1 MPTETESP
9 LNAEFMLSVLED
21 HRPAVKAAVKEA
33 LMSGIKRKFEWEL
46 PEAVQKAVED
56 FIQTEII
63 PEIRAQLTADKD
75 VFVSAATEM
84 VKSVPVEIGKALQ
97 VQIAKNLTSSYKL
110 ESLIKALL

>member
-9 LNAEFMLSVLED
+9 LSAEFMLSVLDD
-21 HRPAVKAAVKEA
+21 HRDTVKAAVKEA

-46 PEAVQKAVED
+46 PNAVSSAVDEFIKAEVV
-56 FIQTEII
+56 

-75 VFVSAATEM
+75 VFVNAAIEM

-97 VQIAKNLTSSYKL
+97 LQIAKNLTSSYKL
-110 ESLIKALL
+110 EALIKAVL